1 MKVMNLIFQIFLIFT
16 ISLIL
21 YFWCS
26 GFKSAFEADRYC
38 HNDLTIKANSSKG
51 SACDHDIETHQ
62 WILYENQENSSIA
75 KVIKRYRYR
84 FL

>member
-1 MKVMNLIFQIFLIFT
+1 MKVMNLIFQIFVISIL
-16 ISLIL
+16 SLIL
-21 YFWCS
+21 YFWLS

-38 HNDLTIKANSSKG
+38 HNELTVKANNSELFG
-51 SACDHDIETHQ
+51 CDHDIETHQ
-62 WILYENQENSSIA
+62 WILYQNQENSDIA

>member
-38 HNDLTIKANSSKG
+38 HNDLTIKANGIKDF
-51 SACDHDIETHQ
+51 ACDHDIETHQ
-62 WILYENQENSSIA
+62 WILYENQENSVIA
-75 KVIKRYRYR
+75 KVIKRYSYR